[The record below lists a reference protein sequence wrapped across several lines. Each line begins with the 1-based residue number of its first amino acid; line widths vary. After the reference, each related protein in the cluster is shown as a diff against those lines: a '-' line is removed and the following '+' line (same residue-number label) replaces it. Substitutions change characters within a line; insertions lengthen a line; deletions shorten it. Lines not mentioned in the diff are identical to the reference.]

1 MPATRDSAS
10 GMPVLRDVSARG
22 ARVRFVEAGQGEPL
36 LLIHDYLSSR
46 LSWEDV
52 IPRLAQRYR
61 VIAPDLPGFGD
72 SEKPAPARY
81 AYGFDAFGESLVDL
95 VASLDLGQIAVCGHG
110 VGGAVALKLAANHA
124 ALVSKLVLV
133 DPLVYAQRIDL
144 RSKIASFPVLGQIVF
159 KQLWGRSFFRN
170 HFRDRVYGA
179 GAQIPWARVD
189 HLFDLFNAPAAREA
203 AYATM
208 LSTLDT
214 RPLVALLPR
223 VLAPTLVAWGRAD
236 RSLPV
241 AHGRRLAR
249 ELQNARFD
257 VFECGHSPPEECPDA
272 FVDVVMSFLAK
283 AGDTPSGST
292 KRAKAA

>member
-1 MPATRDSAS
+1 
-10 GMPVLRDVSARG
+10 
-22 ARVRFVEAGQGEPL
+22 
-36 LLIHDYLSSR
+36 
-46 LSWEDV
+46 
-52 IPRLAQRYR
+52 
-61 VIAPDLPGFGD
+61 
-72 SEKPAPARY
+72 ARY
-81 AYGFDAFGESLVDL
+81 AYGFDAFCESLVDL
-95 VASLDLGQIAVCGHG
+95 VAALDLGQIAVCGHG

-133 DPLVYAQRIDL
+133 DPLVYPQRIDL
-144 RSKIASFPVLGQIVF
+144 RSKIAAFPVLGQIAF

-170 HFRDRVYGA
+170 HFRDRVYA
-179 GAQIPWARVD
+179 ADAKIPWARVD

-223 VLAPTLVAWGRAD
+223 VVAPTLVAWGRAD
-236 RSLPV
+236 RALPV

-257 VFECGHSPPEECPDA
+257 VFECGHSPAEECPDA
-272 FVDVVMSFLAK
+272 FVDVILSFLAK
-283 AGDTPSGST
+283 E
-292 KRAKAA
+292 KAA